1 MVELCSKDMA
11 VILWTYRMDPVWIFG
26 WSFIHPH
33 GELVKTKSKED
44 YQSEC
49 NTLMHRFDL

>member
-11 VILWTYRMDPVWIFG
+11 VILWTYRMDPGWIFG